1 MADNT
6 GKPCR
11 DRLSCGGGGSGNIPA
26 LRELRV
32 HTIAVV
38 NQKGG
43 CGKTTSAINL
53 SGVFASRG
61 YRTLL
66 VDLDPQAHCAAGLA
80 IPEQRIDK
88 HIGDAMLAPDNSPI
102 DADRLLWRVSRNLD
116 LAPSTVRLAA
126 LEAARG
132 ELAQKPDA
140 ESRLKHALS
149 RFAGQYDVCLI
160 DCSPAIGLLT
170 FNALVAAD
178 EILIPVETAF
188 FSLHGAEKQVNTIKA
203 VAKRLNVQPTYRLL
217 PTMHEPSSAL
227 ARDLLEELRRRFPGR
242 VTPVVI
248 RMDSS
253 LREAA
258 SFGQP
263 VVEYSSDSL
272 GARDY
277 GDLATFLVEHSLG
290 RKDGRVS
297 LGGTVASVTG
307 IESISPRPAH
317 AAAMP
322 EIHIVPGIADR
333 AAVRAA
339 KVDVEPL
346 PSPVILAVH
355 ASPVASHVAAPVA
368 GSAWMHAAPVV
379 DASST
384 FTPTR
389 AADLVARAKKLHAK
403 AAETS
408 ASMNASGFSGGGTAT
423 APSPAVEPARASS
436 QRDSASQTLPPFHAS
451 ASTSTETSDSI
462 WYGVRFTPRGVVF
475 RQPLTLGR
483 NVRIAGEFNNWS
495 DVATPLRPHPTL
507 GLLEGAANVPAGSSQ
522 YRVVVDTQWIADPYN
537 PLVAPN
543 PFGGANSILF
553 VPEID
558 SPPPPPAAAMPAGVH
573 S

>member
-1 MADNT
+1 M
-6 GKPCR
+6 
-11 DRLSCGGGGSGNIPA
+11 
-26 LRELRV
+26 

-43 CGKTTSAINL
+43 CGKTTTAINL

-88 HIGDAMLAPDNSPI
+88 HIGDAMLASENAPI

-132 ELAQKPDA
+132 EFAQKADA
-140 ESRLKHALS
+140 ESRLKRALA
-149 RFAGQYDVCLI
+149 RFSGQYDICLI
-160 DCSPAIGLLT
+160 DCSPAIGMLT

-188 FSLHGAEKQVNTIKA
+188 FSLHGATKQVNTIKS
-203 VAKRLNVQPTYRLL
+203 VAKRLGVQPIYRLL
-217 PTMHEPSSAL
+217 PTMHDPNSVL

-242 VTPVVI
+242 VAPVVI
-248 RMDSS
+248 RLDSS

-263 VVEYSSDSL
+263 VVEYSPESF
-272 GARDY
+272 GALDY
-277 GDLATFLVEHSLG
+277 GELATFLTEQSLG
-290 RKDGRVS
+290 RRDSR
-297 LGGTVASVTG
+297 A
-307 IESISPRPAH
+307 
-317 AAAMP
+317 AAAMHAETGADIGGMEPAPPRQAVP
-322 EIHIVPGIADR
+322 EVHVVPGIAER
-333 AAVRAA
+333 AMARVVA
-339 KVDVEPL
+339 
-346 PSPVILAVH
+346 PSAEVQSQQPIVV
-355 ASPVASHVAAPVA
+355 VKQAPVA
-368 GSAWMHAAPVV
+368 EPVSVAAAQPSAMV
-379 DASST
+379 DPPRI

-389 AADLVARAKKLHAK
+389 AADLVARARKLHSRG
-403 AAETS
+403 ETEV
-408 ASMNASGFSGGGTAT
+408 AGGGGRGAPVPSEPPAHPVEVAPKPAAT
-423 APSPAVEPARASS
+423 AMRTE
-436 QRDSASQTLPPFHAS
+436 
-451 ASTSTETSDSI
+451 STEAV
-462 WYGVRFTPRGVVF
+462 WFGVRLTDRGVVF

-507 GLLEGAANVPAGSSQ
+507 GVLEGAAKIAPGSYQ
-522 YRVVVDTQWIADPYN
+522 YRVVVDSQWIADPYN

-543 PFGGANSILF
+543 PFGGANSIVF
-553 VPEID
+553 VPEIETPQPGAALP
-558 SPPPPPAAAMPAGVH
+558 STAAAAAMPTGGQR
-573 S
+573 

>member
-1 MADNT
+1 
-6 GKPCR
+6 
-11 DRLSCGGGGSGNIPA
+11 

-53 SGVFASRG
+53 AGVFASRG

-88 HIGDAMLAPDNSPI
+88 HIGDAMLAPDNAPI

-132 ELAQKPDA
+132 ELAQKADA

-217 PTMHEPSSAL
+217 PTMHDPGSAL

-263 VVEYSSDSL
+263 VVEYSSESL
-272 GARDY
+272 GAQDY

-317 AAAMP
+317 ATPMP
-322 EIHIVPGIADR
+322 EIHIIPGVADR

-339 KVDVEPL
+339 RVEVEPL
-346 PSPVILAVH
+346 PSPVIIPKHVPA
-355 ASPVASHVAAPVA
+355 AVASAPAA
-368 GSAWMHAAPVV
+368 SHAAAVV
-379 DASST
+379 DAPSA

-403 AAETS
+403 TAELSAPAA
-408 ASMNASGFSGGGTAT
+408 AT
-423 APSPAVEPARASS
+423 MPSPATIVQASPAVEPARPLPH
-436 QRDSASQTLPPFHAS
+436 RDPAPQSFST
-451 ASTSTETSDSI
+451 ASTSTETSDTV
-462 WYGVRFTPRGVVF
+462 WYGVRFTPRGVIF

-507 GLLEGAANVPAGSSQ
+507 GLLEGAAKVPPGSSQ

-558 SPPPPPAAAMPAGVH
+558 SPSHIAAMPAGVNP
-573 S
+573 

>member
-6 GKPCR
+6 GKACR
-11 DRLSCGGGGSGNIPA
+11 DRPLRGGGGERKLPA
-26 LRELRV
+26 ERELRV

-43 CGKTTSAINL
+43 CGKTTTAINL

-88 HIGDAMLAPDNSPI
+88 HIGDAMLAPENAPI

-116 LAPSTVRLAA
+116 LAPSTVQLAA

-132 ELAQKPDA
+132 SLAQKADA
-140 ESRLKHALS
+140 ERRLKSALA
-149 RFAGQYDVCLI
+149 RFKGQYDICLI
-160 DCSPAIGLLT
+160 DCSPAIGMLT

-188 FSLHGAEKQVNTIKA
+188 FSLHGATKQVNTIKS
-203 VAKRLNVQPTYRLL
+203 VAKRLGVQPTYRLL
-217 PTMHEPSSAL
+217 PTMHDPESAL

-242 VTPVVI
+242 VAPVVI
-248 RMDSS
+248 RLDSS

-263 VVEYSSDSL
+263 VVEYSPESP
-272 GARDY
+272 GAVDY
-277 GDLATFLVEHSLG
+277 GELATFLVEQSLG
-290 RKDGRVS
+290 KGDGRS
-297 LGGTVASVTG
+297 GLNAPASTTG
-307 IESISPRPAH
+307 MESISPRSSQP
-317 AAAMP
+317 MP
-322 EIHIVPGIADR
+322 EVHVVPGIADR
-333 AAVRAA
+333 ASSRIVRDEA
-339 KVDVEPL
+339 L
-346 PSPVILAVH
+346 
-355 ASPVASHVAAPVA
+355 VAA
-368 GSAWMHAAPVV
+368 AATPHEESRSGGGGGAAVV
-379 DASST
+379 PQTRTTAQPATTASQPAAMVDPPKI

-389 AADLVARAKKLHAK
+389 AADLVARAKKLHSRSADVAFGSETP
-403 AAETS
+403 AAPQIEEPRRSRTEEVER
-408 ASMNASGFSGGGTAT
+408 AAT
-423 APSPAVEPARASS
+423 PPRPEAPARG
-436 QRDSASQTLPPFHAS
+436 D
-451 ASTSTETSDSI
+451 D
-462 WYGVRFTPRGVVF
+462 GVWFGLRVTDRGVVF

-495 DVATPLRPHPTL
+495 DVATPLRPHATL
-507 GLLEGAANVPAGSSQ
+507 GVLEGVARVAPGSYQ
-522 YRVVVDTQWIADPYN
+522 YRLVVDTQWIADPYN

-543 PFGGANSILF
+543 PFGGANSIVY
-553 VPEID
+553 VPESAHAMSAAD
-558 SPPPPPAAAMPAGVH
+558 GVAAARPTGGL

>member
-6 GKPCR
+6 GKACR
-11 DRLSCGGGGSGNIPA
+11 GRACEGEGSRKLPA
-26 LRELRV
+26 ERELRV

-43 CGKTTSAINL
+43 CGKTTTAINL

-88 HIGDAMLAPDNSPI
+88 HIGDAMLAPENAPI

-132 ELAQKPDA
+132 ELAQKADA
-140 ESRLKHALS
+140 ESRLKRALS
-149 RFAGQYDVCLI
+149 RFAGQYDVCVI

-188 FSLHGAEKQVNTIKA
+188 FSLHGAAKQVNTIKS

-217 PTMHEPSSAL
+217 PTMHDPGSVL

-248 RMDSS
+248 RLDSS

-263 VVEYSSDSL
+263 VVEYSSESP
-272 GARDY
+272 GAVDY
-277 GDLATFLVEHSLG
+277 GELATFLVDHSLG
-290 RKDGRVS
+290 RRDGRVS
-297 LGGTVASVTG
+297 LAGTVASATG
-307 IESISPRPAH
+307 IESISPRQAMTEIPAEEPV
-317 AAAMP
+317 AAVMP
-322 EIHIVPGIADR
+322 EVHVVPGIADR
-333 AAVRAA
+333 TVARGVEVVGVSQAARVETPAAATSVATGSVVTQPAAV
-339 KVDVEPL
+339 VDP
-346 PSPVILAVH
+346 PRI
-355 ASPVASHVAAPVA
+355 
-368 GSAWMHAAPVV
+368 
-379 DASST
+379 

-389 AADLVARAKKLHAK
+389 AADLVARARKLHSRGGEERSERPERESGGVEAVEAEIAQAK
-403 AAETS
+403 QGEGHAAE
-408 ASMNASGFSGGGTAT
+408 SGGEEA
-423 APSPAVEPARASS
+423 
-436 QRDSASQTLPPFHAS
+436 
-451 ASTSTETSDSI
+451 I
-462 WYGVRFTPRGVVF
+462 WFGVRVTARGVVF

-495 DVATPLRPHPTL
+495 DVATPLRPHATL
-507 GLLEGAANVPAGSSQ
+507 GVLEGVGRIAPGSYQ

-553 VPEID
+553 VPEFEAEG
-558 SPPPPPAAAMPAGVH
+558 AAPEAASVTGGQR
-573 S
+573 